1 MSDRT
6 RRCPDAGVPTC
17 GAKRSGAPPPG
28 TLLSAPVGEIALAMG
43 GSTLKPAIF
52 TGTALFMM
60 RDVLPFMD
68 GRR

>member
-1 MSDRT
+1 MTEPAAVQTLESARAALNA
-6 RRCPDAGVPTC
+6 RV
-17 GAKRSGAPPPG
+17 PPPG